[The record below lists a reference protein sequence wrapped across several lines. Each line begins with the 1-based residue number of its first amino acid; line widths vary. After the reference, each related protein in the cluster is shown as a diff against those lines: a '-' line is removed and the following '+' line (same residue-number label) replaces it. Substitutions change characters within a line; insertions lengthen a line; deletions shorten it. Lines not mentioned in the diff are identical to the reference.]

1 MDKNQNRKIPLKR
14 AEYIKS
20 EQRLLLSQ
28 GALLSA
34 LTVIIIAMSAFWTA
48 ITILGYADIP
58 PIFLVLFI
66 GIGVALW
73 IYAGY
78 MAYTAMT
85 ANLPL
90 LCLLTG
96 KYTIEVDRVQR
107 IELRSEKNRTYTRSL
122 AARMNRPDYVTKQYV
137 DFEKYGQVK
146 LERETEIAQNEQYY
160 VLVALTKTPKIID
173 FRSCEKYEL
182 TDR

>member
-28 GALLSA
+28 GALLLA
-34 LTVIIIAMSAFWTA
+34 LTVIVVACSAFWTV
-48 ITILGYADIP
+48 ITIFAYTEIP

-66 GIGVALW
+66 GIAVALW

-90 LCLLTG
+90 FCLLTG
-96 KYTIEVDRVQR
+96 KYTIEIDRVQR
-107 IELRSEKNRTYTRSL
+107 IELRSEKNRTYARSL

-160 VLVALTKTPKIID
+160 VLVALTKSPKIID
-173 FRSCEKYEL
+173 FRSCEKYEI
-182 TDR
+182 TGA

>member
-14 AEYIKS
+14 AEYIKN

-28 GALLSA
+28 GALLLA
-34 LTVIIIAMSAFWTA
+34 LTVIIIASSAFWTA
-48 ITILGYADIP
+48 ITILGYKDIP
-58 PIFLVLFI
+58 PIFLVLLI
-66 GIGVALW
+66 VIAVALW
-73 IYAGY
+73 SYSGY

-107 IELRSEKNRTYTRSL
+107 IELRSEKNRTYTRTL
-122 AARMNRPDYVTKQYV
+122 VARMNRPDYVTKQYV